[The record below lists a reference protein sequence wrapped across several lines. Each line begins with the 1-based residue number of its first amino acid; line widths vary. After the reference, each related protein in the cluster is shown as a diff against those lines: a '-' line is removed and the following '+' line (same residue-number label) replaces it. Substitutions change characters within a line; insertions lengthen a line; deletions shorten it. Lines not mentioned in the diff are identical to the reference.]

1 MSTLPRPTGKEL
13 VRALERAGFVVER
26 MRGSHYFPRHY
37 FRSRRIDLI
46 VRPNRAINVITM
58 TNTNQATQMNQTV
71 AEIAAR
77 ILGGE
82 TLATQNRDA
91 LDFHELAVWNIQ
103 RALEAAYEA
112 GRAAR

>member
-1 MSTLPRPTGKEL
+1 MSDARKDIFSG
-13 VRALERAGFVVER
+13 
-26 MRGSHYFPRHY
+26 
-37 FRSRRIDLI
+37 RRINLI
-46 VRPNRAINVITM
+46 VSRTGVMNVITM
-58 TNTNQATQMNQTV
+58 TNTNQADEMNQTI

-77 ILGGE
+77 ILGVE

-112 GRAAR
+112 GRAAK